1 MSYLLEMKG
10 KLIMIIQDKENKWS
24 GLLQHILN
32 TMLLM
37 LAAIL
42 TLFLTREI
50 FIIFDSLLIDDE
62 TVSYLYFAEGI
73 LVFFLYFEFLSLVV
87 KYFSNGFH
95 FPLRYFIYIGITAI
109 LRLIIIDHEEA
120 WKTLAYSLSILT
132 LVVSLYIAQ
141 KEDMKDT

>member
-1 MSYLLEMKG
+1 MKG

-141 KEDMKDT
+141 KEDMKET